1 VARTHDLH
9 ITSQTCNPLRHAD
22 VLLCLIKHGNISFI
36 ISYLSVGQRYWLC
49 SFNNSPFFVYIMFYL
64 QSKDRL
70 NDVLGRI
77 VVLGKRFSII
87 DLTGDTIQGN
97 YNEKKK

>member
-1 VARTHDLH
+1 
-9 ITSQTCNPLRHAD
+9 
-22 VLLCLIKHGNISFI
+22 
-36 ISYLSVGQRYWLC
+36 
-49 SFNNSPFFVYIMFYL
+49 MFYL

>member
-1 VARTHDLH
+1 
-9 ITSQTCNPLRHAD
+9 
-22 VLLCLIKHGNISFI
+22 
-36 ISYLSVGQRYWLC
+36 
-49 SFNNSPFFVYIMFYL
+49 MFYL

-87 DLTGDTIQGN
+87 DLTGDTIHEQGN
-97 YNEKKK
+97 YNEKKKY

>member
-1 VARTHDLH
+1 
-9 ITSQTCNPLRHAD
+9 
-22 VLLCLIKHGNISFI
+22 
-36 ISYLSVGQRYWLC
+36 
-49 SFNNSPFFVYIMFYL
+49 MFYL

-87 DLTGDTIQGN
+87 DLTGDTIHEQGN
-97 YNEKKK
+97 YNEKKNKKINKEKHIGVYSL